1 MKLTFLALFSCVLL
15 GWIAAPHLPPGFA
28 AEPET
33 PDASESEPATAE
45 ETVTADDTATT
56 DGEPA
61 VDSTCTCGT
70 FPSASP
76 VPRAAELVA
85 SSIRQAMLA
94 EWIRGLRS
102 LILGRLWFEVEYLA
116 WASSRTHLPP
126 LVTTSDPTASPE
138 EAGVL
143 GMDNTSILF
152 GNADYHGDLPSG
164 GRLTGG
170 YWFTPEHRFGV
181 EGSYFQVDVGKA
193 EFADVGD
200 ATPDWVHTVDPAK
213 DGQSSAVP
221 VSFPGV
227 QLVSIAVKSDV
238 DLLGAEALLR
248 RAIREGGNYR
258 LDGVAGYRYQRLL
271 DRLSVMNTSILA
283 RTRKPAQQRRW
294 IASTTLNPRMSFT
307 AANWG

>member
-1 MKLTFLALFSCVLL
+1 ML

-61 VDSTCTCGT
+61 VDFPACSCETCVGQSCSTCGGACSFFDPPSNACG
-70 FPSASP
+70 
-76 VPRAAELVA
+76 VDPR
-85 SSIRQAMLA
+85 IY
-94 EWIRGLRS
+94 RS

-152 GNADYHGDLPSG
+152 GNADYHGDLRSG

-181 EGSYFQVDVGKA
+181 EGSYFQVDVGKV
-193 EFADVGD
+193 EFVDVGD
-200 ATPDWVHTVDPAK
+200 ATPDLGPPIINAQTDCRLPCWFPIPACSWLAFP
-213 DGQSSAVP
+213 SSRMWICWGARP
-221 VSFPGV
+221 SCGV
-227 QLVSIAVKSDV
+227 RLGRAATIDWMASPAIDTSVCSIAC
-238 DLLGAEALLR
+238 
-248 RAIREGGNYR
+248 
-258 LDGVAGYRYQRLL
+258 
-271 DRLSVMNTSILA
+271 
-283 RTRKPAQQRRW
+283 P
-294 IASTTLNPRMSFT
+294 
-307 AANWG
+307 